1 MKTVNEVL
9 SLHPTSN
16 QNDNVIRLT
25 HMPTKRHWG
34 YIDEKQTIF
43 VNKDISPKQMQET
56 IRHEKVH
63 KKQMQEGRLKFHS
76 NFYEWKGKK
85 SKVIQKIPTKMIDTK
100 RRDLPWELEADGK
113 PLKHCKI
120 KRNIKRKRK

>member
-25 HMPTKRHWG
+25 HMPTKQHWG

-63 KKQMQEGRLKFHS
+63 KKQMQEGRLKFNS

-85 SKVIQKIPTKMIDTK
+85 DKVTQKIPTKMIDTK